1 VRLQPSDLELAPR
14 NHALPLEALDAHR
27 EEVLL
32 AYEMNRQPLPPQRG
46 FPLRL
51 VVPGWYGLRS
61 VKWLDR
67 ITAVDR
73 PSTATSSDGPL
84 ELRLVAGRGKGATS
98 SPAALPTGTAT
109 SSLFTEPG
117 TWEAM
122 RTTAFTVSRSPFGE
136 RRASGSR
143 AKRKEGLPSGS

>member
-32 AYEMNRQPLPPQRG
+32 AYEMNRQPLPPQRA

-51 VVPGWYGLRS
+51 VVPGWYGLTS

-73 PSTATSSDGPL
+73 PFDGYQQ
-84 ELRLVAGRGKGATS
+84 RWAAGATTGRRKRKGRYELACR
-98 SPAALPTGTAT
+98 AADRDGNEQPLH
-109 SSLFTEPG
+109 G
-117 TWEAM
+117 TWNLGGYANNGVHRVEV
-122 RTTAFTVSRSPFGE
+122 TVRGAESVR
-136 RRASGSR
+136 
-143 AKRKEGLPSGS
+143 